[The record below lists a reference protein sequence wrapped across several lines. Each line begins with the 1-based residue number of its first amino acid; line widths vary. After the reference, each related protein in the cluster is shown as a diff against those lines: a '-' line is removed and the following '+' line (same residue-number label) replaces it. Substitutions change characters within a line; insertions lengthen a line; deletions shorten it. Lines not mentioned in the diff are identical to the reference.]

1 MVNNRLTA
9 VSCNKVL
16 VSSMIAHHSKQF
28 MLASIT
34 PGLTAKN
41 LFGDGNLPLGLFF
54 ANLKSDVV

>member
-1 MVNNRLTA
+1 
-9 VSCNKVL
+9 
-16 VSSMIAHHSKQF
+16 

-54 ANLKSDVV
+54 ANLKTDVV